1 MPETQSNDA
10 LIDERPPRRRRRRRV
25 WPWVL
30 GVVGLLIAGLV
41 AGGFMAAKFFDEAM
55 DVRADLL
62 AAKSRLSGLPQ
73 LVRDGDT
80 ATFQLV
86 STEVLGYTARAD
98 KAVQG
103 PLWTI
108 ASNVPFV
115 GQNVAA
121 VRDAAEATHIL
132 VRDALPASFGVL
144 SVMNLDKIRLEGG
157 GFDLAPFR
165 EALTALPA
173 INTAFTAAEDK
184 VAGIDRDSLL
194 PVVDDAVGE
203 LVTVID
209 DAAPM
214 LRTVEEVLPPA
225 LQIAGD
231 AGPRTYLVIFQNN
244 AEIRATGGNPAAS
257 VLLRVDQ
264 GRMYLDM
271 QASST
276 TFGERGTDGTA
287 FLQLPADT
295 TALYADDFAA
305 FSQNFSRTPNFPTTA
320 QLFTTLWAATT
331 GIQPDGVISI
341 DPVVLSHILEVTGP
355 VTAADGTEITSENAV
370 RVLLKETYERFPAES
385 APADAFFANVSATVF
400 GKVIG
405 SSWDPMAMI
414 EQLQRAVG
422 EDRVYAWFAREDEEA
437 MARDLGIDGVMTSD
451 NTLTTQVGIFLN
463 DSGVSKMQYYL
474 TTAVDVT
481 CDPAA
486 RTVATT
492 ITMTNTV
499 PAGAD
504 LSYYTH
510 TLRAGTY
517 GQSGDTMIMDVLFFA
532 PPGGTVLGSDP
543 AAGDIPSWSRASTE
557 NGRNAGSITV
567 FLGQGE
573 TRSVTFTSSLPD
585 GPLAPFSARF
595 SPTVTDTPVSI
606 ASSCTELTGP

>member
-1 MPETQSNDA
+1 MPETRSNDA
-10 LIDERPPRRRRRRRV
+10 LVDDSPPRRRRRL

-30 GVVGLLIAGLV
+30 GIVLLLIAALV
-41 AGGFMAAKFFDEAM
+41 IAGFVAVKFFDQAM

-80 ATFQLV
+80 ATFESV
-86 STEVLGYTARAD
+86 STEVVGYTARAD
-98 KAVQG
+98 ATVQG
-103 PLWTI
+103 PLWSI
-108 ASNVPFV
+108 AANVPFV

-121 VRDAAEATHIL
+121 VRGAAEATHIL

-144 SVMNLDKIRLEGG
+144 NVMNFDKIRLEGG

-165 EALTALPA
+165 EAVTTLPT
-173 INTAFTAAEDK
+173 INAAFAAAEEK

-194 PVVDDAVGE
+194 PFVDDAVGE

-214 LRTVEEVLPPA
+214 LRTVEDVLPSA

-231 AGPRTYLVIFQNN
+231 GGPRSYLVIFQNN

-257 VLLRVDQ
+257 VLMRVDQ

-276 TFGERGTDGTA
+276 TFGEQGTDDA
-287 FLQLPADT
+287 IFLALPPET
-295 TALYADDFAA
+295 SALYADDFAR

-320 QLFTTLWAATT
+320 QLFTSLWAATT

-355 VTAADGTEITSENAV
+355 VTAADGTEITAENAV

-405 SSWDPMAMI
+405 SGWDPMAMI
-414 EQLQRAVG
+414 GQLQRAVG
-422 EDRVYAWFAREDEEA
+422 EERVYAWFAREDEEA
-437 MARDLGIDGVMTSD
+437 MAHRLGIDGVMTGD
-451 NTLTTQVGIFLN
+451 NSETTQVGIFLN

-474 TTAVDVT
+474 NTSVDVA

-486 RTVATT
+486 RTVSTT

-499 PAGAD
+499 PAGAQ

-517 GQSGDTMIMDVLFFA
+517 GQPDDAMIMDVLFFA
-532 PPGGTVLGSDP
+532 PPGGTILGSQP
-543 AAGDIPSWSRASTE
+543 ATGDIPEWSRTSTE

-573 TRSVTFTSSLPD
+573 TRSVTYTSSVPEGEL
-585 GPLAPFSARF
+585 GPISARY
-595 SPTVTDTPVSI
+595 SPTVTDTPVTI
-606 ASSCTELTGP
+606 AASCAELTGP